1 MGWCAIKV
9 SMKAMTYGT
18 LTAVLQLI
26 SQIQTPFVSITKMFP
41 QYYAV
46 LASAERIMEIENI
59 TNEESTYEKNRCK
72 TDL

>member
-1 MGWCAIKV
+1 M
-9 SMKAMTYGT
+9 YF
-18 LTAVLQLI
+18 LHLQLI

-59 TNEESTYEKNRCK
+59 TNEESTYEKIDENPAFAK
-72 TDL
+72 IVIFLLLIFTS